1 MDSVSSPTNPP
12 PFFALITFFILITD
26 HHYQWEYKLV
36 RSVSSINI
44 RSQSLPNLDWSSSNE
59 GKRTNKVLQY
69 IAMCNMCILS
79 ANQPASSS
87 SRSWSWSSKSSK
99 PSSPSFS
106 YSGQNY
112 IESCTTKWPKDP
124 QSCCCNAVLF
134 SPKIL
139 FWFQSKVFNWTLS
152 NAISWSFS
160 KMFLLSRRIF
170 ATSWWL
176 LRKRDLSEPD
186 RWVEW
191 QGHGYYILGRAS
203 RQRHMFQEYWC
214 SKILIKLSFQDI
226 E

>member
-1 MDSVSSPTNPP
+1 MHQLQEQWQQQWPVLVNRSWFNEGKSTKEGRKGASASIPQLGQINGLGFPTNQPTP
-12 PFFALITFFILITD
+12 IFCP
-26 HHYQWEYKLV
+26 HHNQWEYKLV

-44 RSQSLPNLDWSSSNE
+44 RCQSLPNLDWSSSHK
-59 GKRTNKVLQY
+59 GKRTNKELQY

-87 SRSWSWSSKSSK
+87 SRSRSWSWSSKSSK

-139 FWFQSKVFNWTLS
+139 FCFQLKVFNLTLS
-152 NAISWSFS
+152 NAVSWSFS
-160 KMFLLSRRIF
+160 KMF
-170 ATSWWL
+170 
-176 LRKRDLSEPD
+176 
-186 RWVEW
+186 
-191 QGHGYYILGRAS
+191 
-203 RQRHMFQEYWC
+203 
-214 SKILIKLSFQDI
+214 
-226 E
+226 

>member
-1 MDSVSSPTNPP
+1 MFHPSTYDVNPCLIWIGPHQMRAKGQIRCCNILQCAICASYLPTNQLLLHPGPDPDPHYLKNHPP
-12 PFFALITFFILITD
+12 RHFPT
-26 HHYQWEYKLV
+26 
-36 RSVSSINI
+36 
-44 RSQSLPNLDWSSSNE
+44 E
-59 GKRTNKVLQY
+59 GKSTLRAAQ
-69 IAMCNMCILS
+69 S
-79 ANQPASSS
+79 
-87 SRSWSWSSKSSK
+87 
-99 PSSPSFS
+99 
-106 YSGQNY
+106 
-112 IESCTTKWPKDP
+112 TTKWPKDP

-139 FWFQSKVFNWTLS
+139 FCFQLKVFNLTLS

-203 RQRHMFQEYWC
+203 RQRHMFQEY
-214 SKILIKLSFQDI
+214 
-226 E
+226 